1 NLRGS
6 AQIEPE
12 VPASEAFE
20 EFVSD
25 PAKPAP
31 DYDHTAIGM
40 EKEYMIA
47 DQRFAAR
54 RPDVLVYQTEP
65 LTEDFTIAGP
75 VEVKLFVTTTGT
87 DADWV
92 VKLIDVYPDDYPD
105 PDPNPKNVR
114 MGGYQQMLRG
124 DIFRGK

>member
-1 NLRGS
+1 M
-6 AQIEPE
+6 A
-12 VPASEAFE
+12 ATATFD

-25 PAKPAP
+25 PAKPVP
-31 DYDHTAIGM
+31 YYDHTGIGM
-40 EKEYMIA
+40 AKEYMDA

-75 VEVKLFVTTTGT
+75 IDVKLYVSTTGT

-92 VKLIDVYPDDYPD
+92 VKLIDVYPDDCPD
-105 PDPNPKNVR
+105 PDPNPAGVK

-124 DIFRGK
+124 DIFRGKFRKSYLEAGAI